1 MRRIKGG
8 DFLPLLILKGETSVE
23 KSAKDIIA
31 EAVKKGQKN
40 LSEHQSK
47 LFLKAYGIPVTREQ
61 MAASPDEAVKIA
73 KEMGFPIVLKGESP
87 ELTHK
92 TEMNVIELNISTED
106 EVRKAYDRIMATG
119 VVPKGGIL
127 VQEMIKGQRELVVGL
142 SRDPQFGPCVMFGLG
157 GIYTEIL
164 RDVSFRVAPLTE
176 FDAMQM
182 MDEIKAKKILDE
194 FRGKPAVDKS
204 LLAKALIAV
213 GQIGL
218 DYNEVKELD
227 INPLI
232 ISGDKP
238 VAVDALVILGNGKK

>member
-1 MRRIKGG
+1 VFGG
-8 DFLPLLILKGETSVE
+8 RGGTPSRILKGETSVE
-23 KSAKDIIA
+23 KSAKDILA
-31 EAVKKGQKN
+31 EALKKGQKN

-47 LFLKAYGIPVTREQ
+47 LFLQAYGIPVTREEL
-61 MAASPDEAVKIA
+61 AATPDDAVKIA
-73 KEMGFPIVLKGESP
+73 QKIGFPVVLKGESP

-92 TEMNVIELNISTED
+92 TEMNVIELNLADED
-106 EVRKAYDRIMATG
+106 QVRAAYERIMATG

-157 GIYTEIL
+157 GIYTELL

-176 FDAMQM
+176 YDALQM

-194 FRGKPAVDKS
+194 FRGKPAVDRK
-204 LLAKALIAV
+204 LLAKMLIAV

-218 DYNEVKELD
+218 DYEEVSELD

-232 ISGDKP
+232 ISGNKP
-238 VAVDALVILGNGKK
+238 VAVDALVILTNGKK